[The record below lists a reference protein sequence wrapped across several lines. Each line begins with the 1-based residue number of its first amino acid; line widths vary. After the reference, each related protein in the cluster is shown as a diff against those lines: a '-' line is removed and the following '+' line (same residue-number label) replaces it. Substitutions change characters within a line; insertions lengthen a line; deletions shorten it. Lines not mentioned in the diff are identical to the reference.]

1 MPATKSY
8 RALPSLNLKK
18 AIEYLIFQLNISCQN
33 DLKQLVFLE
42 SNTEKFGMTLSV
54 GKQAVI
60 SKKNVQKTWQI
71 LS

>member
-1 MPATKSY
+1 
-8 RALPSLNLKK
+8 LKK